1 MLFRS
6 RLTYGKMHQI
16 LLSKWKNN
24 HILVY
29 DLWNYLNL
37 ISYKLLLECYSIL
50 FEHIHFVKPIWNLL
64 LIVRVHGYHWPQKY
78 KIYPKCLSTNIPYSP
93 SLFIIKHVLENWNSA
108 EEEPIYTYTPSCHVT
123 GWFELRFLLLWY
135 ILIYFVFILWS

>member
-1 MLFRS
+1 MEGRIKFCS
-6 RLTYGKMHQI
+6 QSEKTIAYWFMIYEII
-16 LLSKWKNN
+16 L
-24 HILVY
+24 ILY
-29 DLWNYLNL
+29 T
-37 ISYKLLLECYSIL
+37 SYKLLLKCYSIL
-50 FEHIHFVKPIWNLL
+50 FEHIHLVEPIRNLL